1 MKKENVYRGGFYLA
15 GLLLL
20 ALGLTCNTQTGLGV
34 SPIISVS
41 YCIASVWDLNFGDI
55 TFLQYS
61 CFVILQ
67 MILHAIRDR
76 RLRRQGMR
84 PAYSLK
90 RMLLT
95 DLLQLPLSLV
105 FTRFLNLFD
114 LWIPDFSGS
123 PIPERLL
130 ALLAAM
136 VLTGVGA
143 AMSLNM
149 RLIPNPGD
157 GIVQTLADFTGK
169 SVGLAKNC
177 FDALNIAAAILLGLL
192 WTGRL
197 AGVGVGTVCAVI
209 GIGRVV
215 ALFNRLYKSK
225 ITALAQVKE

>member
-1 MKKENVYRGGFYLA
+1 MKKGTAYRVGFYAA
-15 GLLLL
+15 GLLIL

-41 YCIASVWDLNFGDI
+41 YCIAAVWDLNFGDI
-55 TFLQYS
+55 TFLQYG
-61 CFVILQ
+61 CFVAIQ
-67 MILHAIRDR
+67 MILHVLRDR
-76 RLRRQGMR
+76 RLRLQGKT
-84 PAYSLK
+84 PSFSLK

-105 FTRFLNLFD
+105 FTRFLNLFS
-114 LWIPDFSGS
+114 LWIPDFSGRS
-123 PIPERLL
+123 LPERLL
-130 ALLAAM
+130 MLLAAI

-157 GIVQTLADFTGK
+157 GIVQTLADFTEK

-177 FDALNIAAAILLGLL
+177 FDALNICMAILLSLL

-197 AGVGVGTVCAVI
+197 TSVGLGTICAVI
-209 GIGRVV
+209 GVGRGI
-215 ALFNRLYKSK
+215 ALFNHLCKDKMTELSH
-225 ITALAQVKE
+225 VKG